1 MAQVCLTL
9 GVAMMGMSKM
19 ETLAIGP
26 NMNNIAM
33 NKPLQSVD
41 DGVGI
46 GETLA
51 TGLAKGTDND
61 KKKGGV

>member
-26 NMNNIAM
+26 NMNNLAM
-33 NKPLQSVD
+33 NKPLQCVD

-46 GETLA
+46 ADTLA
-51 TGLAKGTDND
+51 IGNR
-61 KKKGGV
+61 